1 MIPTGIKQFHNS
13 LMSVFAISIEIA
25 WSLFSLP
32 CNNVY
37 QDLCLITKLVFCF
50 SVFLQFLFCYFNHL
64 HILVH
69 GFIMFIQSMLRY
81 NVYHDVLASWL
92 NNSLLIWA
100 SACWFICSDRSK
112 RIVLKWKNKLS
123 LSTKPDS
130 VIYRLLPAHGK
141 AFV

>member
-13 LMSVFAISIEIA
+13 LMSVFPSKYCIKFVFIALSYCISR
-25 WSLFSLP
+25 SLS
-32 CNNVY
+32 NNKI
-37 QDLCLITKLVFCF
+37 CFHFFCF
-50 SVFLQFLFCYFNHL
+50 SVFSQFLFCYFNHL

-100 SACWFICSDRSK
+100 SACWFICSFRSK
-112 RIVLKWKNKLS
+112 RIVLNWNFWKVLVMCN
-123 LSTKPDS
+123 
-130 VIYRLLPAHGK
+130 
-141 AFV
+141 AFKFQY